1 MHTKAHT
8 FKSYQFLIYL
18 VKISIIA
25 FSFYAIYHKL
35 FNNNDLSNSEFKTN
49 ILTNNLFSFQFI
61 LIITLLSLLNWF
73 FEILKWKHLVQSV
86 KSIPFKTAIEQT
98 LGAHTASLFTPN
110 RIGDYG
116 AKALYFASELRPKIV
131 GLNGIGNLAQMLIT
145 TILGSIGL
153 FFFSLEFPLHFN
165 INAFSW
171 SHYAIFGCIGIILFM
186 VLKQFETPKV
196 WLSKTI
202 AFLRS
207 ISLSLFLKT
216 LLISGIRYFIF
227 SFQFYV
233 LLQWFHTGI
242 SYLNA
247 MMLISSMYLLAS
259 ILPSVFIFDVVVK
272 GSIAVY
278 LFSFFNIPESIT
290 LSCITIMWLFNVVLP
305 SLIGSYFVW
314 NFKLL
319 KS

>member
-1 MHTKAHT
+1 
-8 FKSYQFLIYL
+8 
-18 VKISIIA
+18 
-25 FSFYAIYHKL
+25 
-35 FNNNDLSNSEFKTN
+35 
-49 ILTNNLFSFQFI
+49 
-61 LIITLLSLLNWF
+61 
-73 FEILKWKHLVQSV
+73 
-86 KSIPFKTAIEQT
+86 
-98 LGAHTASLFTPN
+98 
-110 RIGDYG
+110 
-116 AKALYFASELRPKIV
+116 
-131 GLNGIGNLAQMLIT
+131 
-145 TILGSIGL
+145 
-153 FFFSLEFPLHFN
+153 
-165 INAFSW
+165 
-171 SHYAIFGCIGIILFM
+171 M

-227 SFQFYV
+227 SFQFYI

-259 ILPSVFIFDVVVK
+259 ILPSVFVFDVVVK